1 MSRDKISKQDSLLVH
16 QTRHD
21 ILKKLIEIEKDTQ
34 VVPSKTMTCWK
45 RWVQC
50 SFRWI
55 GCESYLLI
63 LSRDIGR
70 NRNYLLKL
78 GLCCRNLWFCY

>member
-1 MSRDKISKQDSLLVH
+1 M
-16 QTRHD
+16 
-21 ILKKLIEIEKDTQ
+21 EIEKNTQ
-34 VVPSKTMTCWK
+34 AVPSKTMTCWK
-45 RWVQC
+45 WWVQC

-70 NRNYLLKL
+70 NRNYLL
-78 GLCCRNLWFCY
+78 